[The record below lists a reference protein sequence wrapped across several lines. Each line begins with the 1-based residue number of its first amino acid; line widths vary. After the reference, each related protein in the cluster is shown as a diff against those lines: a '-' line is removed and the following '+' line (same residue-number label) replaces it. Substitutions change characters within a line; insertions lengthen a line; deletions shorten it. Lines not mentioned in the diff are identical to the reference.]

1 LWKCTEWVLISE
13 QSHDAAVVNWL
24 IEVCLLADKLWLSCV
39 QAGTGI
45 AEILSLEIN
54 RQGKHTLEEA
64 RKKIYLVDSKVI
76 IFRNV
81 FSNSHSV
88 VSLAH

>member
-1 LWKCTEWVLISE
+1 
-13 QSHDAAVVNWL
+13 
-24 IEVCLLADKLWLSCV
+24 V

-45 AEILSLEIN
+45 AEILALEIN